1 MARFGRFPLVVG
13 ILAAGW
19 IAACHGTLASG
30 ERVADESDVTGAAD
44 ALDAGASDED
54 ASALEAPAPAEGRT
68 RDVLATALD
77 IDVTARTAEASI
89 RVAGSSE
96 PGLSFEIGDLD
107 VRAVK
112 LGDRTLNFA
121 VVDDPDAP
129 EPTWKRRLDIGVPP
143 GTEPVVISITYA
155 FRAHDAFDGWSPST
169 NLSFLWPYFC
179 SNLFPCHSD
188 PSDGASFALN
198 VRGVPAGQVA
208 VYPTSLPFDAP
219 SYMPAIAIGDFRYTT
234 LGTTSHGTEVGY
246 YALPPEVGGGVVE
259 ATSKLVAIFDWL
271 ETTIGPYKFGDKVAA
286 VDAKWGPGAYG
297 GMEHHPYFH
306 VASGAF
312 GDENVHAHES
322 AHAWFGDAV
331 RLRCWEDFVLSEGT
345 ATYLAARG
353 TEAVR
358 GASAGEAVWADYRS
372 RLRASVASKDTV
384 AWPQTC
390 NKIDILHDPLWSTIP
405 YMKGAF
411 FYRKVAA
418 SIGVS
423 KLDGIL
429 AKFYATYQGTAA
441 GMGDMLAMIREESGF
456 DPAALADKY
465 LRSLGN
471 PEP

>member
-13 ILAAGW
+13 LFAAGW
-19 IAACHGTLASG
+19 IVACQGVRTAG
-30 ERVADESDVTGAAD
+30 ITDESDVTAAD
-44 ALDAGASDED
+44 AGDPDGGASSPLD
-54 ASALEAPAPAEGRT
+54 APAPAEGRT
-68 RDVLATALD
+68 RDVLSTSLD
-77 IDVTARTAEASI
+77 IDVAAQMAEASI
-89 RVAGSSE
+89 RVAGSSD

-112 LGDRTLNFA
+112 LDGRDLNFA
-121 VVDDPDAP
+121 VVDDPEAAS
-129 EPTWKRRLDIGVPP
+129 PTWKRRLDVGVPP
-143 GTEPVVISITYA
+143 GADPVAITITYA

-219 SYMPAIAIGDFRYTT
+219 SYMPAIAIGDFHYTK

-246 YALPPEVGGGVVE
+246 YALPAEVGGGVVG
-259 ATSKLVAIFDWL
+259 ATSKLVDIFDWL
-271 ETTIGPYKFGDKVAA
+271 ETTVGPYKFGNKVAA

-322 AHAWFGDAV
+322 AHAWFGDGV

-345 ATYLAARG
+345 ATYLAARA

-358 GASAGEAVWADYRS
+358 GASAGDAVWADYRS
-372 RLRASVASKDTV
+372 RLRAAVAAKDTV

-390 NKIDILHDPLWSTIP
+390 NEIDILHDPLWSTIP

-411 FYRKVAA
+411 FYRKVAEA
-418 SIGVS
+418 VGVS

-429 AKFYATYQGTAA
+429 AKFYATYQGRAA
-441 GMGDMLAMIREESGF
+441 GMADMLATIRNESGF
-456 DPAALADKY
+456 DPSALADKY